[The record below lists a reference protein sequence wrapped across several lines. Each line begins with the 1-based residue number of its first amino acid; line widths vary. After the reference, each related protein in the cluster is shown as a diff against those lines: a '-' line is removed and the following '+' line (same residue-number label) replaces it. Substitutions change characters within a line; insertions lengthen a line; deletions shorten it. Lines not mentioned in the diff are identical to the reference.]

1 MMYRSKKTSQEK
13 NRKYFKLNENK
24 TITCQNLQY
33 AAKVMSI
40 EKFIVV
46 NTYVRKEEKSKINNL
61 NSTLRNQKRIENE
74 IEIKQKKYN
83 DLQINQ

>member
-24 TITCQNLQY
+24 TMTYQNLQY

-46 NTYVRKEEKSKINNL
+46 NTYVRKEEKSQINNL
-61 NSTLRNQKRIENE
+61 NSTLRNQKIIENE